1 MKKIVLILMFFCFL
15 TPSFAAQRTFST
27 LDNENIDYQ
36 ELISK
41 ENTVLFIWAT
51 WCPSCRRELGRLS
64 EKRIFFKDISVWYIN
79 TGENKSSVKAYT
91 NAKDLNSTI
100 KNKIILDQEGY
111 IAQKFSV
118 TGIPT
123 YIFFKNGEPA
133 FKSYYLDNELLEKV
147 FEEK

>member
-51 WCPSCRRELGRLS
+51 WCPSCRRELEKLS
-64 EKRIFFKDISVWYIN
+64 RDRVFFEDINVWYVN
-79 TGENKSSVKAYT
+79 TGEKKSAVEKYVAT
-91 NAKDLNSTI
+91 KDLNSII
-100 KNKIILDQEGY
+100 KDRIILDREGY
-111 IAQKFSV
+111 IAGKFSV
-118 TGIPT
+118 NAIPT
-123 YIFFKNGEPA
+123 YIFFQNGEPVS
-133 FKSYYLDNELLEKV
+133 KSYYLDDEILEKV
-147 FEEK
+147 FKEK

>member
-1 MKKIVLILMFFCFL
+1 MKKIILILLFFCFIA
-15 TPSFAAQRTFST
+15 PSFAAQRNFSILNDESIT
-27 LDNENIDYQ
+27 YDKM
-36 ELISK
+36 ISQ
-41 ENTVLFIWAT
+41 ENTVLLLWAT

-133 FKSYYLDNELLEKV
+133 FKTYYLDNELLEKV